1 MLFARRG
8 AICSAVNRRLKFRIG
23 GSAGEPETLV
33 CYWLTQNRLVTREC
47 AALSQVPDIA
57 MIGSFHETSFQHLR
71 RTPLPSWRSHRAGGA
86 LRPRIGPSSRVLGY

>member
-8 AICSAVNRRLKFRIG
+8 AICSAVNRRLKFRVG
-23 GSAGEPETLV
+23 GSEV
-33 CYWLTQNRLVTREC
+33 SQKHKFVTGSPKTV
-47 AALSQVPDIA
+47 SQVPDIA